1 MKYLRFSAV
10 PLLYMP
16 LLVFSTLWGGWA
28 PLLNLLFIFACYF
41 VLDRFSDLGDVQDA
55 GRWSF
60 VLDGLMYVYI
70 VQSLIAVGAVLLVA
84 GGHAHEAMQA
94 LARLVD
100 TPALA
105 ERQWTLLQ
113 VVVASVS
120 TGFVLSINMVVGH
133 ELTHRTISKLD
144 MAAGNLALAIVAD
157 SQFAIS
163 HVHCHHKNVATTQD
177 AATARRGESIY
188 RFIVRSSWEQ
198 YAEAW
203 AFEKARLNRLP
214 RSVHGLGNRLIPGFI
229 LTLLII
235 AISIYVAGAM
245 GFACYLIIVVTSK
258 VTYECT
264 NYIQHYGLVRVP
276 GSKVRPAH
284 SWDCRSLFSSAVL
297 LNLTRHSD
305 HHANPNKKY
314 WSLGSI
320 ESPVLI
326 EHGYVVQIFRSLF
339 PRYWFRVME
348 KKLEHWEKH
357 YATAEEG
364 AIMSEQRRQWRKQN
378 V

>member
-1 MKYLRFSAV
+1 MKYLKFSAV
-10 PLLYMP
+10 PLFYMP

-28 PLLNLLFIFACYF
+28 PLFNLLFILACYF
-41 VLDRFSDLGDVQDA
+41 VLDRFSDRGDVQDA
-55 GRWSF
+55 GRWPLI
-60 VLDGLMYVYI
+60 LDGLMYMYI

-84 GGHAHEAMQA
+84 SGHAHGVMQE

-100 TPALA
+100 APVLA
-105 ERQWTLLQ
+105 ERQWTLVQILI
-113 VVVASVS
+113 ASVS

-133 ELTHRTISKLD
+133 ELTHRTVSKLD

-163 HVHCHHKNVATTQD
+163 HVHCHHKNVATPQD

-198 YAEAW
+198 YVEAW
-203 AFEKARLNRLP
+203 TFEKARLNRLS
-214 RSVHGLGNRLIPGFI
+214 RSVYGLGNRLIPGFI
-229 LTLLII
+229 ITLIII
-235 AISIYVAGAM
+235 AISISVAGEM
-245 GFACYLIIVVTSK
+245 GFALYLVVVVTSK
-258 VTYECT
+258 ITYECT

-276 GSKVRPAH
+276 GSKVRLAH
-284 SWDCRSLFSSAVL
+284 SWDCHSMFSSAVL

-314 WSLGSI
+314 WSLGSL

-326 EHGYVVQIFRSLF
+326 EHGYVVQIVRSLF

-348 KKLEHWEKH
+348 RKLEYWENH
-357 YATAEEG
+357 HATVEEV
-364 AIMSEQRRQWRKQN
+364 AIMSEQRRKWRIEN

>member
-1 MKYLRFSAV
+1 
-10 PLLYMP
+10 
-16 LLVFSTLWGGWA
+16 
-28 PLLNLLFIFACYF
+28 
-41 VLDRFSDLGDVQDA
+41 
-55 GRWSF
+55 
-60 VLDGLMYVYI
+60 MYVYI
-70 VQSLIAVGAVLLVA
+70 VQSLIAVGAVLLVS
-84 GGHAHEAMQA
+84 GGHAHDAMQA

-100 TPALA
+100 MPVLA
-105 ERQWTLLQ
+105 ERQWTLVQ
-113 VVVASVS
+113 IVIASVS

-188 RFIVRSSWEQ
+188 RFIVRSSWGQ
-198 YAEAW
+198 YVEAW
-203 AFEKARLNRLP
+203 AFEKARLNRLS
-214 RSVHGLGNRLIPGFI
+214 RSVYGLGNRLIPGFI
-229 LTLLII
+229 LTLLIT
-235 AISIYVAGAM
+235 AISIYVAGVM
-245 GFACYLIIVVTSK
+245 GFACYLIVVVTSK

-284 SWDCRSLFSSAVL
+284 SWDCRSMFSSAVL

-314 WSLGSI
+314 WSLGSL

-326 EHGYVVQIFRSLF
+326 ECGYVVQIVRSLF

-348 KKLEHWEKH
+348 RKLEHWENRH
-357 YATAEEG
+357 ATAEEV